1 MVPLSSL
8 WLPILLSAVF
18 VFIASN
24 LLHMVIPLH
33 KADYRSVPSE
43 DQVQAALRTFN
54 LPLGDYMLPR
64 PGSPGAMKDPAFLDK
79 MKKGPVV
86 VMTVMS
92 GEFNMGA
99 LMVQWFLFCLVVS
112 LFSAYLAS
120 RALGPGAA
128 YLQVSQIASCAG
140 FMSFGLGVVPQS
152 IWYRKSWGT
161 TSRFLLDALIYG
173 FVIGGTL
180 GWLWPKS

>member
-1 MVPLSSL
+1 MVPLTSL

-18 VFIASN
+18 VFVASN
-24 LLHMVIPLH
+24 LLHMVLPIH

-43 DQVQAALRTFN
+43 DAVQAALRKFSI
-54 LPLGDYMLPR
+54 PLGDYMLPR
-64 PGSPGAMKDPAFLDK
+64 APSMSAMKDPVFLDK

-92 GEFNMGA
+92 GEFKMGP
-99 LMVQWFLFCLVVS
+99 LMTQWFLFCLVVS
-112 LFSAYLAS
+112 LFVAYLSS
-120 RALGPGAA
+120 RALAPGAA

-140 FMSFGLGVVPQS
+140 FMSFGLGMVPQS

-161 TSRFLLDALIYG
+161 TARFLFDALVYG